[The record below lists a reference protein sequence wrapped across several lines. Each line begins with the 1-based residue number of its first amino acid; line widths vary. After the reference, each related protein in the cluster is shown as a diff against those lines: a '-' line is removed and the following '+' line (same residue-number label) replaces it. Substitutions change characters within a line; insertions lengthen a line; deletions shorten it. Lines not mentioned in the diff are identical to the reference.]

1 MTIITGS
8 PATPPEVLEGWKAVA
23 VFTLRILVGDIEAT
37 RYTNSRLIQA
47 FQLCA
52 NLVMFDVDFPDDYT
66 INLVDETILPE
77 PSNDFITLVCF
88 KTACVLLTN
97 EGREA
102 SGCKIMMKDGPSQ
115 ITMDKTE
122 LVKTLKDS
130 TKSACDKYMEAS
142 FIFKSEGTLG
152 VAVLGPH
159 GIGATYNEDTHR
171 QYR

>member
-1 MTIITGS
+1 MTAQQWHPI
-8 PATPPEVLEGWKAVA
+8 VVA
-23 VFTLRILVGDIEAT
+23 TLRILVADDLET
-37 RYTNSRLIQA
+37 QRYTDDRLIQA
-47 FQLCA
+47 FQLCS
-52 NLVMFDVDFPDDYT
+52 NLVMFDVDFPEEYV
-66 INLVDETILPE
+66 VDVTEQSITPE
-77 PSNDFITLVCF
+77 PSRDFIALVCF

-102 SGCKIMMKDGPSQ
+102 SGCKISMKDGPSQ
-115 ITMDKTE
+115 ITMDKSD

-130 TKSACDKYMEAS
+130 AKSACDKYMEAS